1 MWGCNQAVDTVVTR
15 KSPDG
20 DADADSGG
28 ATDTGVKMG
37 LQVAVKWKEKD
48 RKKNS
53 AEDLS
58 SDGHPKIG
66 EGGGCW
72 SLPGKFITSLG
83 ADKRPLLTLLSA
95 VTHNRAELVLF
106 FRVPSAFCHSARS
119 IAGLEMLHVKKMCT
133 A

>member
-58 SDGHPKIG
+58 SNGHPKIG

-95 VTHNRAELVLF
+95 VTHDRAELVLS
-106 FRVPSAFCHSARS
+106 RPERLLSFCTVNCWPR
-119 IAGLEMLHVKKMCT
+119 EMLHVKKMCT